1 MVKSPF
7 YFFLFKNTVEPSV
20 VVHTCNPSTS
30 EVVAGRAGVRHQSE
44 LHSEFEA
51 SLDYMRPLPKQRTHI
66 CAYIRVDTYGMFCYA
81 VENAH
86 FIGKCETVF

>member
-7 YFFLFKNTVEPSV
+7 YVFLFKNAVEPSV
-20 VVHTCNPSTS
+20 VVRTCNPSTS
-30 EVVAGRAGVRHQSE
+30 EVEAGRSGVRDQSE

-51 SLDYMRPLPKQRTHI
+51 SLDFMRPPTQHTHI
-66 CAYIRVDTYGMFCYA
+66 LEYTHTDTYGMFCYA

-86 FIGKCETVF
+86 FIWEM